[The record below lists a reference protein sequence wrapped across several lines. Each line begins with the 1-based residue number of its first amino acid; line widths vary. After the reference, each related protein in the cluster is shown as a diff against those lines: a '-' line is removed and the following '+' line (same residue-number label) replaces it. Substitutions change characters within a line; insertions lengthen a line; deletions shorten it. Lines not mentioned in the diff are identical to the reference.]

1 MSDPSTQLTW
11 LQVVDSAVKIG
22 LGALISGIATYWVT
36 KLNHSKEIEK
46 QAILRKKDLIE
57 KISQE
62 FEYFWNAFRAYYLV
76 SLEYIHRFQIG
87 EEIPDYLDARY
98 NSKNTD
104 VREKI
109 NNLST
114 AQSLLLLLDDE
125 ASNRILEEFALKT
138 ETYITYIKDAANPE
152 RAKSIKELKEYHN
165 EVLGIRADFYKTIS
179 KLFKKPDL

>member
-1 MSDPSTQLTW
+1 M
-11 LQVVDSAVKIG
+11 
-22 LGALISGIATYWVT
+22 
-36 KLNHSKEIEK
+36 
-46 QAILRKKDLIE
+46 
-57 KISQE
+57 
-62 FEYFWNAFRAYYLV
+62 
-76 SLEYIHRFQIG
+76 
-87 EEIPDYLDARY
+87 DARY